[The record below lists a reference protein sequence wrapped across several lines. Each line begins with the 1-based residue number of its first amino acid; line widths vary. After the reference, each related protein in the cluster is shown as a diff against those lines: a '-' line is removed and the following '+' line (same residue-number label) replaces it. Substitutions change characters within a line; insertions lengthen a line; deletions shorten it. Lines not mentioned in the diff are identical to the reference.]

1 MTAPSATLLPDAAGT
16 GWADPV
22 CHYCGCRQI
31 PLIRDY
37 IAEHELAL
45 ALGARALE
53 EAGRGAL
60 ADAQATVAEMRA
72 ELVRHWQGEEE
83 GVFALMRS
91 DELYREHIDPLIAE
105 HRELDAL
112 LARLD
117 LTSAT
122 DRARLREEVEEL
134 KVHISKEEDGLFPV
148 TLVEFNGPE
157 WDAAIAAWERAHPGR
172 TISVD

>member
-1 MTAPSATLLPDAAGT
+1 M
-16 GWADPV
+16 

-37 IAEHELAL
+37 IAEHELVL
-45 ALGARALE
+45 DLGTRALE

-60 ADAQATVAEMRA
+60 DEAQTTVAEMRA
-72 ELVRHWQGEEE
+72 ELLTHWQGEEE
-83 GVFALMRS
+83 GVFALMRG
-91 DELYREHIDPLIAE
+91 DELYRQHIDPLIAE

-117 LTSAT
+117 VTVAA
-122 DRARLREEVEEL
+122 DRVRLRDEMDEL
-134 KVHISKEEDGLFPV
+134 RIHISKEEDGIFPV
-148 TLVEFNGPE
+148 RVVEFSGPE

-172 TISVD
+172 TITVD

>member
-1 MTAPSATLLPDAAGT
+1 
-16 GWADPV
+16 V

-37 IAEHELAL
+37 IAEHELVL
-45 ALGARALE
+45 DLGTRALE

-60 ADAQATVAEMRA
+60 DEAQATVAQMRA
-72 ELVRHWQGEEE
+72 ELVTHWQGEEE
-83 GVFALMRS
+83 GVFALMRE

-117 LTSAT
+117 MTLAE
-122 DRARLREEVEEL
+122 DRVRLRDEMDEL
-134 KVHISKEEDGLFPV
+134 RIHISKEEDGIFPV
-148 TLVEFNGPE
+148 TLVELSGPE

-172 TISVD
+172 TITVD

>member
-1 MTAPSATLLPDAAGT
+1 MGGT
-16 GWADPV
+16 GSADAV

-37 IAEHELAL
+37 IAEHELVL
-45 ALGARALE
+45 DLGDRALE

-60 ADAQATVAEMRA
+60 DDAQATVAKMRA
-72 ELVRHWQGEEE
+72 ELLSHWQGEEE
-83 GVFALMRS
+83 GVFALMRG

-117 LTSAT
+117 LTRAD
-122 DRARLREEVEEL
+122 DRVRLREEVDEL
-134 KVHISKEEDGLFPV
+134 KVHISKEEDGIFPV
-148 TLVEFNGPE
+148 TLVELSGPE
-157 WDAAIAAWERAHPGR
+157 WDLAIAAWERAHPGR
-172 TISVD
+172 TLTVD

>member
-1 MTAPSATLLPDAAGT
+1 
-16 GWADPV
+16 V

-37 IAEHELAL
+37 IAEHELVL
-45 ALGARALE
+45 ELGGRALE

-60 ADAQATVAEMRA
+60 ADAQATVGQMRS
-72 ELVRHWQGEEE
+72 ELLSHWQGEEE
-83 GVFALMRS
+83 GVFALMLG
-91 DELYREHIDPLIAE
+91 DELYREHLEPLMAE

-117 LTSAT
+117 MT
-122 DRARLREEVEEL
+122 DAEDRVRLRHEMDEL
-134 KVHISKEEDGLFPV
+134 RIHISKEEDGIFPV
-148 TLVEFNGPE
+148 TLVEFSGPE

-172 TISVD
+172 TVTVD

>member
-1 MTAPSATLLPDAAGT
+1 M
-16 GWADPV
+16 

-37 IAEHELAL
+37 IAEHELVL
-45 ALGARALE
+45 DLGTRALE

-60 ADAQATVAEMRA
+60 DEAQATVAQMRA
-72 ELVRHWQGEEE
+72 ELVTHWQGEEE
-83 GVFALMRS
+83 GVFALMRE

-117 LTSAT
+117 MTLAE
-122 DRARLREEVEEL
+122 DRGRLRDEMDEL
-134 KVHISKEEDGLFPV
+134 RIHISKEEDGIFPV
-148 TLVEFNGPE
+148 TLVELSGPE
-157 WDAAIAAWERAHPGR
+157 WDAAIAAWARAHPGR
-172 TISVD
+172 TITVD

>member
-1 MTAPSATLLPDAAGT
+1 M
-16 GWADPV
+16 
-22 CHYCGCRQI
+22 CHYCGCRHI

-37 IAEHELAL
+37 IAEHEHVLDLGHLAL
-45 ALGARALE
+45 E
-53 EAGRGAL
+53 QVGRGEL
-60 ADAQATVAEMRA
+60 DQGQATVARMRA
-72 ELVRHWQGEEE
+72 ELRSHWQGEEE
-83 GVFALMRS
+83 GVFALMRT

-117 LTSAT
+117 MTSAA